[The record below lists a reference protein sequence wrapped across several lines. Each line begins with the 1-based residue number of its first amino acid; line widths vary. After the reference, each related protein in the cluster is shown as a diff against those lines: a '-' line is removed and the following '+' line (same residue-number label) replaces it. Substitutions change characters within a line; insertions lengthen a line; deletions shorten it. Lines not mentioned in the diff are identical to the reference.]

1 MFLTSS
7 GHPQRK
13 KFMEPSRDPFGKE
26 DPSPQS
32 INELLDLL
40 LKLKAKL
47 KEKIRP
53 PKKKETGSGQTDLV
67 IIIMTNQEEQPRS
80 GKPIK
85 MEKPE
90 APAGD
95 WMGKM
100 FSQIEGAPVRR
111 RKKS

>member
-1 MFLTSS
+1 
-7 GHPQRK
+7 
-13 KFMEPSRDPFGKE
+13 MEPSRDPFEKE
-26 DPSPQS
+26 DPSPKS
-32 INELLDLL
+32 IHELLDIL
-40 LKLKAKL
+40 LKLNAKL

-67 IIIMTNQEEQPRS
+67 IIILTNQEEQPRS
-80 GKPIK
+80 GKPGK

-100 FSQIEGAPVRR
+100 FAQIEGAPVRR